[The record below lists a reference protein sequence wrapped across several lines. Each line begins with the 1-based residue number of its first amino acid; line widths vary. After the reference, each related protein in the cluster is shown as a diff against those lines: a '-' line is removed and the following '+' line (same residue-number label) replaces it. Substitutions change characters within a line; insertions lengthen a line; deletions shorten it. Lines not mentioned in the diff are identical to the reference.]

1 LAISG
6 LWRAARRRKTR
17 PGFYDNEDRGLN
29 SQGERN
35 MAQLLSKTRLS
46 GAAGVRKPT
55 KKRARPAETRH
66 NALAKGPNTASF
78 DDLGSQIRDLR
89 RAKGLNLSDLSR
101 LTGKSIGYLSQ
112 VERNLSEPTLRG
124 LQDLSNALGVQ
135 IGYFFHET
143 EPVPA
148 DEQGL
153 IVRKNRRKRLNYH
166 NGVVDHLLSPN
177 LSGQLELL
185 LAEFEPGYSSGD
197 SITHKGEEAGLVLS
211 GALDIWIGDKRF
223 SLQEGDSFTFN
234 SSTPHRFENNRTDKT
249 VVVWAITPPTY

>member
-1 LAISG
+1 
-6 LWRAARRRKTR
+6 
-17 PGFYDNEDRGLN
+17 
-29 SQGERN
+29 
-35 MAQLLSKTRLS
+35 MAQPLSKPKSRNYAVGGKAPKKQTRLANGRPHS
-46 GAAGVRKPT
+46 ARKE
-55 KKRARPAETRH
+55 A
-66 NALAKGPNTASF
+66 NVSSF
-78 DDLGSQIRDLR
+78 ADLGSQIRDLR

-112 VERNLSEPTLRG
+112 VERNKSEPTLRG

-153 IVRKNRRKRLNYH
+153 IVRKNRRKRLNYG
-166 NGVVDHLLSPN
+166 NGVIDQLLSPN

-185 LAEFEPGYSSGD
+185 LAEFDPGYSSGN
-197 SITHKGEEAGLVLS
+197 SITHKGEEAGLVLA

-234 SSTPHRFENNRTDKT
+234 SSTPHRFENNHSDKT

>member
-1 LAISG
+1 
-6 LWRAARRRKTR
+6 
-17 PGFYDNEDRGLN
+17 
-29 SQGERN
+29 
-35 MAQLLSKTRLS
+35 MAQLLSKPKPQKSANAGKPLEKQARLTD
-46 GAAGVRKPT
+46 A
-55 KKRARPAETRH
+55 RADISP
-66 NALAKGPNTASF
+66 KGSMLSSF
-78 DDLGSQIRDLR
+78 ADLGSQIRDLR

-112 VERNLSEPTLRG
+112 VERNKSEPTLRG

-153 IVRKNRRKRLNYH
+153 IVRKNRRKRLNYG

-177 LSGQLELL
+177 LSGALELL
-185 LAEFEPGYSSGD
+185 LAEFDPGYSSGD
-197 SITHKGEEAGLVLS
+197 SITHKGEEAGLVLA

-234 SSTPHRFENNRTDKT
+234 SSTPHRFENNHCDKT